1 MMETLRKK
9 PNAVFVPGPERSDR
23 GNSVFACLYLP
34 PKSGQQQGKQII
46 SARLDKLDT
55 GLEWTRNPVSIVADK
70 AGGRAAYVVQAA
82 PHCGR
87 GPGPQSNQG
96 LSRGPPPTWEAGTPI
111 SLAGCGGGVTKC
123 QLDAGEKR

>member
-1 MMETLRKK
+1 MGF
-9 PNAVFVPGPERSDR
+9 FVPGPERSDR
-23 GNSVFACLYLP
+23 GHSVFACLSLS

-55 GLEWTRNPVSIVADK
+55 GLRRKRKPVAIVADK

-123 QLDAGEKR
+123 QWDAGEKR